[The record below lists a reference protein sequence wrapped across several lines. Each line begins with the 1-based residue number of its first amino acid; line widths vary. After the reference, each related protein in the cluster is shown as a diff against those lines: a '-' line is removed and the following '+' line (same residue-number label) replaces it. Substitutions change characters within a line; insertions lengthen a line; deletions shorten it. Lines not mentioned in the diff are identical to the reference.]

1 MSLCVSHPE
10 SGQRLLRVRW
20 WEDGRVKRGHRP
32 IVITDAR
39 QSPGEE
45 LRYRERR
52 YVLMMSIRA
61 LCLVAAA
68 VLVSAHAPLLWLWV
82 PICLVGMVV
91 VPWLAVILANDRL
104 PRPEHRLLHR
114 QRNPAP
120 PERAL
125 GPAEEPR
132 VIDADE

>member
-1 MSLCVSHPE
+1 M
-10 SGQRLLRVRW
+10 
-20 WEDGRVKRGHRP
+20 KRGRRP
-32 IVITDAR
+32 VVITDAH

-61 LCLVAAA
+61 VCLVAAA

-104 PRPEHRLLHR
+104 PRNEHRLMHR
-114 QRNPAP
+114 QRTAP
-120 PERAL
+120 DEAPDAIS
-125 GPAEEPR
+125 PAEQPR

>member
-1 MSLCVSHPE
+1 
-10 SGQRLLRVRW
+10 
-20 WEDGRVKRGHRP
+20 VKRGRRP
-32 IVITDAR
+32 VVITDAR
-39 QSPGEE
+39 QSPRDE

-68 VLVSAHAPLLWLWV
+68 VLVSARAPLLWLWL
-82 PICLVGMVV
+82 PLCLFGMVV

-104 PRPEHRLLHR
+104 PKDRYRLLHH
-114 QRNPAP
+114 
-120 PERAL
+120 ERAAPESEAKQIS
-125 GPAEEPR
+125 PAEEPR

>member
-1 MSLCVSHPE
+1 
-10 SGQRLLRVRW
+10 
-20 WEDGRVKRGHRP
+20 VKRGRRP
-32 IVITDAR
+32 VVITDAR
-39 QSPGEE
+39 QSPGDE

-68 VLVSAHAPLLWLWV
+68 VLVSVRAPLLWLWL
-82 PICLVGMVV
+82 PMCIFGMVV

-104 PRPEHRLLHR
+104 PRNQYRLLHR
-114 QRNPAP
+114 DKTDAASQN
-120 PERAL
+120 AL
-125 GPAEEPR
+125 SPAEEPR

>member
-1 MSLCVSHPE
+1 L
-10 SGQRLLRVRW
+10 
-20 WEDGRVKRGHRP
+20 
-32 IVITDAR
+32 VITDAR
-39 QSPGEE
+39 QSPGDE

-82 PICLVGMVV
+82 PICLFGMVV
-91 VPWLAVILANDRL
+91 IPWLAVILANDRL
-104 PRPEHRLLHR
+104 PRNEHRLLHR
-114 QRNPAP
+114 QRAAPEDTTRQLSPAD
-120 PERAL
+120 
-125 GPAEEPR
+125 EPR

>member
-1 MSLCVSHPE
+1 M
-10 SGQRLLRVRW
+10 
-20 WEDGRVKRGHRP
+20 
-32 IVITDAR
+32 ITDAH

-61 LCLVAAA
+61 VCLVAAA

-104 PRPEHRLLHR
+104 PRNEHRLLHR
-114 QRNPAP
+114 DDPAP
-120 PERAL
+120 APNNQLTA
-125 GPAEEPR
+125 AEEPR
-132 VIDADE
+132 IIDADE

>member
-1 MSLCVSHPE
+1 
-10 SGQRLLRVRW
+10 
-20 WEDGRVKRGHRP
+20 VKRGRQAH
-32 IVITDAR
+32 VITDAR

-45 LRYRERR
+45 LRFRERR

-104 PRPEHRLLHR
+104 PRNEHRLLHR
-114 QRNPAP
+114 DKAEAP
-120 PERAL
+120 PNNRLTA
-125 GPAEEPR
+125 AEEPR

>member
-1 MSLCVSHPE
+1 
-10 SGQRLLRVRW
+10 
-20 WEDGRVKRGHRP
+20 VKRGRRP
-32 IVITDAR
+32 VVITDAR

-45 LRYRERR
+45 LRFRERR

-61 LCLVAAA
+61 VCLVAAA

-104 PRPEHRLLHR
+104 PRNEHRLMHR
-114 QRNPAP
+114 QRTAP
-120 PERAL
+120 DEAPDAIS
-125 GPAEEPR
+125 PAEQPR